1 MEGRGNRTPQ
11 PAAATTCEH
20 ASLARRVHF
29 THKHCRRATKEASQR
44 GRGSSNGKLAAS
56 RKEPGDRT
64 SRTSP
69 SVDFGFVPARPH
81 PSTFQPTYQEVSQSW
96 ITTYQQYTIV
106 SKKKKGAISASNSA
120 TFLQEQD
127 RTAEGVATTKP
138 TIGELGRET
147 SATASRIFPTI

>member
-1 MEGRGNRTPQ
+1 
-11 PAAATTCEH
+11 
-20 ASLARRVHF
+20 
-29 THKHCRRATKEASQR
+29 
-44 GRGSSNGKLAAS
+44 
-56 RKEPGDRT
+56 
-64 SRTSP
+64 
-69 SVDFGFVPARPH
+69 
-81 PSTFQPTYQEVSQSW
+81 
-96 ITTYQQYTIV
+96 V